1 MIGFDVI
8 FFCPTFATNCKAMI
22 KHEDIVKIL
31 EAAQIA
37 DVVGAFVPLKKR
49 GANYIGLCP
58 FHNEKTPSFNVN
70 PARGIFKC
78 FGCGEGG
85 DSVAFLMKHEHYTYP
100 EALRWLAE
108 RYHIHIEETEATPE
122 EKAAQSERDR
132 VFHVNEFA
140 QKYFQNLLF
149 NDEQGRS
156 TGLSYFEERC
166 LREDT
171 IRKWGLGYCKDSWDD
186 FCTAAKAEGFSEED
200 MVAAGVVIKNENTG
214 KVYDRFRGRV
224 TFPIYNVGGRVLG
237 FSARILTSDKTKAK
251 YVNSP
256 ESIIYTKGKVLF
268 GLHLAK
274 DAIVKE
280 DLCYLVEGNMDA
292 VMMYQ
297 NGVKNVVATSGTAL
311 TEQQTSMIKRYTR
324 NVTVLYD
331 GDSAGIKATF
341 KAVNIFLE
349 HGLNVRTV
357 LFPDGEDPDSFAR
370 KHTMD
375 EFQTFLKENS
385 QNFIIYKTNLLQ
397 KQAENDPINK
407 AKFIGEIVD
416 TISLVPD
423 NLEVERYAKD
433 CSSILSVKQENLYDE
448 IRKRINYRQRLQ
460 NKQRTKEEEQ
470 DTNENTQEVD
480 EHTKKSDENELILI
494 ANPDY
499 AQEKAIIEILF
510 KYGNTMTR
518 QEVFGDDDTLEYKD
532 VLTAAYIVCDIVN
545 DDIHFNDVLFGKIFE
560 LYRHSIYE
568 ENTVPAIDSFIS
580 NEEEQIRNL
589 AAELLIGGREISPL
603 WSEKNISVPDKESK
617 EVIDRL
623 ISDTLLRFKL
633 HKVNAYIKQV
643 NEAIKTTTEPEA
655 MMELVI
661 KHKQFTLIRNKI
673 AKQLH
678 QVFSS

>member
-1 MIGFDVI
+1 
-8 FFCPTFATNCKAMI
+8 MI

-200 MVAAGVVIKNENTG
+200 MVAAGVAIKNENTG

-397 KQAENDPINK
+397 KKAENDPIK
-407 AKFIGEIVD
+407 RADLIRDIVH

-423 NLEVERYAKD
+423 LLERNTYLQE
-433 CSSILSVKQENLYDE
+433 CSSILQTSEEVLGKALKKQLFLNRDKKNKQEDPQPAIAEQVILDTPKAEKQE
-448 IRKRINYRQRLQ
+448 I
-460 NKQRTKEEEQ
+460 
-470 DTNENTQEVD
+470 
-480 EHTKKSDENELILI
+480 EL
-494 ANPDY
+494 NPDY

-518 QEVFGDDDTLEYKD
+518 QEVFGENDALEYKD
-532 VLTAAYIVCDIVN
+532 VLTAAYVVCDIVN
-545 DDIHFNDVLFGKIFE
+545 DDIRFTDVLFGKIFE

>member
-1 MIGFDVI
+1 
-8 FFCPTFATNCKAMI
+8 
-22 KHEDIVKIL
+22 
-31 EAAQIA
+31 
-37 DVVGAFVPLKKR
+37 
-49 GANYIGLCP
+49 
-58 FHNEKTPSFNVN
+58 
-70 PARGIFKC
+70 
-78 FGCGEGG
+78 
-85 DSVAFLMKHEHYTYP
+85 
-100 EALRWLAE
+100 
-108 RYHIHIEETEATPE
+108 
-122 EKAAQSERDR
+122 
-132 VFHVNEFA
+132 
-140 QKYFQNLLF
+140 
-149 NDEQGRS
+149 
-156 TGLSYFEERC
+156 
-166 LREDT
+166 
-171 IRKWGLGYCKDSWDD
+171 
-186 FCTAAKAEGFSEED
+186 
-200 MVAAGVVIKNENTG
+200 
-214 KVYDRFRGRV
+214 
-224 TFPIYNVGGRVLG
+224 
-237 FSARILTSDKTKAK
+237 
-251 YVNSP
+251 
-256 ESIIYTKGKVLF
+256 
-268 GLHLAK
+268 
-274 DAIVKE
+274 
-280 DLCYLVEGNMDA
+280 MDA

-385 QNFIIYKTNLLQ
+385 QNFIIYKTNLLK
-397 KQAENDPINK
+397 KQAENDPIK
-407 AKFIGEIVD
+407 RADLIRDIVH

-423 NLEVERYAKD
+423 LLERNTYLQE
-433 CSSILSVKQENLYDE
+433 CSSILQTSEEVLGKALKKQLFLNRDKKNKQEDPQPAIAEQVILDTPKAEKQE
-448 IRKRINYRQRLQ
+448 I
-460 NKQRTKEEEQ
+460 
-470 DTNENTQEVD
+470 
-480 EHTKKSDENELILI
+480 EL
-494 ANPDY
+494 NPDY

-518 QEVFGDDDTLEYKD
+518 QEVFGENDALEYKD
-532 VLTAAYIVCDIVN
+532 VLTAAYVVCDIVN
-545 DDIHFNDVLFGKIFE
+545 DDIRFTDVLFGKIFE

>member
-397 KQAENDPINK
+397 KQAENDPIK
-407 AKFIGEIVD
+407 RADLIRDIVH

-423 NLEVERYAKD
+423 LLERNTYLQE
-433 CSSILSVKQENLYDE
+433 CSSILQTSEEVLGKALKKQLFLNRDKKNKQEDPQPAIAEQVILDTPKAEKQE
-448 IRKRINYRQRLQ
+448 I
-460 NKQRTKEEEQ
+460 
-470 DTNENTQEVD
+470 
-480 EHTKKSDENELILI
+480 EL
-494 ANPDY
+494 NPDY

-518 QEVFGDDDTLEYKD
+518 QEVFGENDALEYKD
-532 VLTAAYIVCDIVN
+532 VLTAAYVVCDIVN
-545 DDIHFNDVLFGKIFE
+545 DDIRFTDVLFGKIFE

-568 ENTVPAIDSFIS
+568 ENTVPAVDSFIS

>member
-1 MIGFDVI
+1 
-8 FFCPTFATNCKAMI
+8 MI
-22 KHEDIVKIL
+22 KHDDKVKIL
-31 EAAQIA
+31 EAAQIV

-85 DSVAFLMKHEHYTYP
+85 DSVSFLMKHEHYTYP

-171 IRKWGLGYCKDSWDD
+171 IRKWGLGYCKDSWDN
-186 FCTAAKAEGFSEED
+186 FCLAAKAEGFSEED
-200 MVAAGVVIKNENTG
+200 MLAAGLVIKNENTG
-214 KVYDRFRGRV
+214 KLYDRFRGRV
-224 TFPIYNVGGRVLG
+224 TFPIYNIGGRVLG
-237 FSARILTSDKTKAK
+237 FSARILSSDKTKAK

-311 TEQQTSMIKRYTR
+311 TEQQTTLIRRYTR

-331 GDSAGIKATF
+331 GDNAGIKATF

-349 HGLNVRTV
+349 QGLNVRTV

-375 EFQTFLKENS
+375 EFQSFLKENS

-397 KQAENDPINK
+397 KQAANDPIK
-407 AKFIGEIVD
+407 RADLIRDIVH

-423 NLEVERYAKD
+423 LLERNTYLQE
-433 CSSILSVKQENLYDE
+433 CSSILQTSEEVLAKALKRQLFLNRDKKNKQEATQSDITEQLIHDTPITEKQE
-448 IRKRINYRQRLQ
+448 I
-460 NKQRTKEEEQ
+460 
-470 DTNENTQEVD
+470 
-480 EHTKKSDENELILI
+480 EL
-494 ANPDY
+494 NPDY
-499 AQEKAIIEILF
+499 EQEKAIIEILF
-510 KYGNTMTR
+510 KYGEMMTR
-518 QEVFGDDDTLEYKD
+518 QEVFGDDETLEYKD

-545 DDIHFNDVLFGKIFE
+545 DDIHFNDALFGKIFE
-560 LYRHSIYE
+560 LYRQSIYD
-568 ENTVPAIDSFIS
+568 ENAVPEIDLFKS
-580 NEEEQIRNL
+580 NEDEQIQKL

-603 WSEKNISVPDKESK
+603 WLEKNISVPDKESK

-643 NEAIKTTTEPEA
+643 NEAIKTTTEPDV
-655 MMELVI
+655 MMELLF

-673 AKQLH
+673 AKQLR

>member
-1 MIGFDVI
+1 
-8 FFCPTFATNCKAMI
+8 MI
-22 KHEDIVKIL
+22 KHDDKVKIL
-31 EAAQIA
+31 EAAQIV

-85 DSVAFLMKHEHYTYP
+85 DSVSFLMKHEHYTYP

-171 IRKWGLGYCKDSWDD
+171 IRKWGLGYCKDSWDN
-186 FCTAAKAEGFSEED
+186 FCLAAKAEGFSEED
-200 MVAAGVVIKNENTG
+200 MLAAGLVIKNENTG
-214 KVYDRFRGRV
+214 KLYDRFRGRV
-224 TFPIYNVGGRVLG
+224 TFPIYNIGGRVLG
-237 FSARILTSDKTKAK
+237 FSARILSSDKTKAK

-311 TEQQTSMIKRYTR
+311 TEQQTTLIRRYTR

-331 GDSAGIKATF
+331 GDNAGIKATF

-349 HGLNVRTV
+349 QGLNVRTV

-375 EFQTFLKENS
+375 EFQNFLKENS

-397 KQAENDPINK
+397 KQAANDPIK
-407 AKFIGEIVD
+407 RADLIRDIVH

-423 NLEVERYAKD
+423 LLERNTYLQE
-433 CSSILSVKQENLYDE
+433 CSSILQTSEEVLAKALKRQLFLNRDKKNKQEATQTDITEQLIHDTPITEKQE
-448 IRKRINYRQRLQ
+448 I
-460 NKQRTKEEEQ
+460 
-470 DTNENTQEVD
+470 
-480 EHTKKSDENELILI
+480 EL
-494 ANPDY
+494 NPDY
-499 AQEKAIIEILF
+499 EQEKAIIEILF
-510 KYGNTMTR
+510 KYGEMMTR

-545 DDIHFNDVLFGKIFE
+545 DDIHFNDALFGKIFE
-560 LYRHSIYE
+560 LYRKSIYD
-568 ENTVPAIDSFIS
+568 ENAVPEIDLFKS
-580 NEEEQIRNL
+580 NEDKQIQKL

-603 WSEKNISVPDKESK
+603 WLEKNISVPDKESK

-643 NEAIKTTTEPEA
+643 NEAIKTTTEPDV
-655 MMELVI
+655 MMELLF

-673 AKQLH
+673 AKQLR

>member
-1 MIGFDVI
+1 
-8 FFCPTFATNCKAMI
+8 MI

-200 MVAAGVVIKNENTG
+200 MVAAGVAIKNENTG

-256 ESIIYTKGKVLF
+256 ESIVYTKGKVLF

-397 KQAENDPINK
+397 KQAENDPIK
-407 AKFIGEIVD
+407 RADLIRDIVH

-423 NLEVERYAKD
+423 LLERNTYLQE
-433 CSSILSVKQENLYDE
+433 CSSILQTSEEVLGKALKKQLFLNRDKKNKQEDPQPAIAEQVILDTPKAEKQE
-448 IRKRINYRQRLQ
+448 I
-460 NKQRTKEEEQ
+460 
-470 DTNENTQEVD
+470 
-480 EHTKKSDENELILI
+480 EL
-494 ANPDY
+494 NPDY

-518 QEVFGDDDTLEYKD
+518 QEVFGENDALEYKD
-532 VLTAAYIVCDIVN
+532 VLTAAYVVCDIVN
-545 DDIHFNDVLFGKIFE
+545 DDIRFTDVLFGKIFE

-617 EVIDRL
+617 EVIGRL

>member
-397 KQAENDPINK
+397 KQAENDPIK
-407 AKFIGEIVD
+407 RADLIRDIVY

-423 NLEVERYAKD
+423 LLERNTYLQE
-433 CSSILSVKQENLYDE
+433 CSSILQTSEEVLGKALKKQLFLNRDKKNKQEDPQPAIAEQVILDTPKAEKQE
-448 IRKRINYRQRLQ
+448 I
-460 NKQRTKEEEQ
+460 
-470 DTNENTQEVD
+470 
-480 EHTKKSDENELILI
+480 EL
-494 ANPDY
+494 NPDY

-518 QEVFGDDDTLEYKD
+518 QEVFGENDALEYKD
-532 VLTAAYIVCDIVN
+532 VLTAAYVVCDIVN
-545 DDIHFNDVLFGKIFE
+545 DDIRFTDVLFGKIFE

>member
-1 MIGFDVI
+1 
-8 FFCPTFATNCKAMI
+8 MI

-49 GANYIGLCP
+49 GANYVGLCP

-397 KQAENDPINK
+397 KQAENDPIK
-407 AKFIGEIVD
+407 RADLIRDIVH

-423 NLEVERYAKD
+423 LLERNTYLQE
-433 CSSILSVKQENLYDE
+433 CSSILQTSEEVLGKALKKQLFLNRDKKNKQEDPQPAIAEQVILDTPKAEKQE
-448 IRKRINYRQRLQ
+448 I
-460 NKQRTKEEEQ
+460 
-470 DTNENTQEVD
+470 
-480 EHTKKSDENELILI
+480 EL
-494 ANPDY
+494 NPDY

-518 QEVFGDDDTLEYKD
+518 QEVFGENDALEYKD
-532 VLTAAYIVCDIVN
+532 VLTAAYVVCDIVN
-545 DDIHFNDVLFGKIFE
+545 DDIRFTDVLFGKIFE

>member
-1 MIGFDVI
+1 
-8 FFCPTFATNCKAMI
+8 MI

-122 EKAAQSERDR
+122 EKAAQSEKDR

-200 MVAAGVVIKNENTG
+200 MVAAGVAIKNENTG

-397 KQAENDPINK
+397 KKAENDPIK
-407 AKFIGEIVD
+407 RADLIRDIVH

-423 NLEVERYAKD
+423 LLERNTYLQE
-433 CSSILSVKQENLYDE
+433 CSSILQTSEEVLGKALKKQLFLNRDKKNKQEDPQPAIAEQVIPDTPKAEKQE
-448 IRKRINYRQRLQ
+448 I
-460 NKQRTKEEEQ
+460 
-470 DTNENTQEVD
+470 
-480 EHTKKSDENELILI
+480 EL
-494 ANPDY
+494 NPDY

-518 QEVFGDDDTLEYKD
+518 QEVFGENDALEYKD
-532 VLTAAYIVCDIVN
+532 VLTAAYVVCDIVN
-545 DDIHFNDVLFGKIFE
+545 DDIRFTDVLFGKIFE

>member
-1 MIGFDVI
+1 
-8 FFCPTFATNCKAMI
+8 MI

-397 KQAENDPINK
+397 KQAENDPIK
-407 AKFIGEIVD
+407 RADLIRDIVH

-423 NLEVERYAKD
+423 LLERNTYLQE
-433 CSSILSVKQENLYDE
+433 CSSILQTSEEVLGKALKKQLFLNRDKKNKQEDPQPAIAEQVILDTPKAEKQE
-448 IRKRINYRQRLQ
+448 I
-460 NKQRTKEEEQ
+460 
-470 DTNENTQEVD
+470 
-480 EHTKKSDENELILI
+480 EL
-494 ANPDY
+494 NPDY

-518 QEVFGDDDTLEYKD
+518 QEVFGENDALEYKD
-532 VLTAAYIVCDIVN
+532 VLTAAYVVCDIVN
-545 DDIHFNDVLFGKIFE
+545 DDIRFTDVLFGKIFE

-633 HKVNAYIKQV
+633 HKVNVYIKQV

>member
-122 EKAAQSERDR
+122 EKAAQSEKDR

-397 KQAENDPINK
+397 KQAENDPIK
-407 AKFIGEIVD
+407 RADLIRDIVH

-423 NLEVERYAKD
+423 LLERNTYLQE
-433 CSSILSVKQENLYDE
+433 CSSILQTSEEVLGKALKKQLFLNRDKKNKQEDPQPAIAEQVILDTPKAEKQE
-448 IRKRINYRQRLQ
+448 I
-460 NKQRTKEEEQ
+460 
-470 DTNENTQEVD
+470 
-480 EHTKKSDENELILI
+480 EL
-494 ANPDY
+494 NPDY

>member
-1 MIGFDVI
+1 
-8 FFCPTFATNCKAMI
+8 MI

-375 EFQTFLKENS
+375 EFQSFLKENS

-397 KQAENDPINK
+397 KQAANDPIK
-407 AKFIGEIVD
+407 RADLIRDIVH
-416 TISLVPD
+416 TISLIPD
-423 NLEVERYAKD
+423 LLERNTYLQE
-433 CSSILSVKQENLYDE
+433 CSSILQTSEEVLAKALKRQLFLNRDKKNKQEDPQPAIAEQVILDTPKAEKQE
-448 IRKRINYRQRLQ
+448 I
-460 NKQRTKEEEQ
+460 
-470 DTNENTQEVD
+470 
-480 EHTKKSDENELILI
+480 EL
-494 ANPDY
+494 NPDY

-518 QEVFGDDDTLEYKD
+518 QEVFGENDALEYKD
-532 VLTAAYIVCDIVN
+532 VLTAAYVVCDIVN
-545 DDIHFNDVLFGKIFE
+545 DDIRFTDVLFGKIFE

-603 WSEKNISVPDKESK
+603 WLEKNISVPDKESK

>member
-200 MVAAGVVIKNENTG
+200 MVAAGVAIKNENTG

-397 KQAENDPINK
+397 KQAENDPIK
-407 AKFIGEIVD
+407 RADLIRDIVH

-423 NLEVERYAKD
+423 LLERNTYLQE
-433 CSSILSVKQENLYDE
+433 CSSILQTSEEVLGKALKKQLFLNRDKKNKQEDPQPAIAEQVILDTPKAEKQE
-448 IRKRINYRQRLQ
+448 I
-460 NKQRTKEEEQ
+460 
-470 DTNENTQEVD
+470 
-480 EHTKKSDENELILI
+480 EL
-494 ANPDY
+494 NPDY

-518 QEVFGDDDTLEYKD
+518 QEVFGENDALEYKD
-532 VLTAAYIVCDIVN
+532 VLTAAYVVCDIVN
-545 DDIHFNDVLFGKIFE
+545 DDIRFTDVLFGKIFE

>member
-397 KQAENDPINK
+397 KQAENDPIK
-407 AKFIGEIVD
+407 RADLIRDIVH

-423 NLEVERYAKD
+423 LLERNTYLQE
-433 CSSILSVKQENLYDE
+433 CSSILQTSEEVLGKALKKQLFLNRDKKNKQENPQPAIAEQVILDTPKAEKQE
-448 IRKRINYRQRLQ
+448 I
-460 NKQRTKEEEQ
+460 
-470 DTNENTQEVD
+470 
-480 EHTKKSDENELILI
+480 EL
-494 ANPDY
+494 NPDY

-518 QEVFGDDDTLEYKD
+518 QEVFGENDALEYKD
-532 VLTAAYIVCDIVN
+532 VLTAAYVVCDIVN
-545 DDIHFNDVLFGKIFE
+545 DDIRFTDVLFGKIFE

-589 AAELLIGGREISPL
+589 AAELLIGDREISPL

>member
-1 MIGFDVI
+1 
-8 FFCPTFATNCKAMI
+8 MI

-166 LREDT
+166 LREET

-397 KQAENDPINK
+397 KQAENDPIK
-407 AKFIGEIVD
+407 RADLIRDIVH
-416 TISLVPD
+416 TISLIPD
-423 NLEVERYAKD
+423 LLERNTYLQE
-433 CSSILSVKQENLYDE
+433 CSSILQTSEEVLAKALKRQLFLNRDKKNKQEDPQPAIAEQVILDTPKAEKQE
-448 IRKRINYRQRLQ
+448 I
-460 NKQRTKEEEQ
+460 
-470 DTNENTQEVD
+470 
-480 EHTKKSDENELILI
+480 EL
-494 ANPDY
+494 NPDY

-518 QEVFGDDDTLEYKD
+518 QEVFGENDALEYKD
-532 VLTAAYIVCDIVN
+532 VLTAAYVVCDIVN
-545 DDIHFNDVLFGKIFE
+545 DDIRFTDVLFGKIFE

>member
-1 MIGFDVI
+1 MGFDVI

-200 MVAAGVVIKNENTG
+200 MVAAGVAIKNENTG

-397 KQAENDPINK
+397 KQAENDPIK
-407 AKFIGEIVD
+407 RADLIRDIVH

-423 NLEVERYAKD
+423 LLERNTYLQE
-433 CSSILSVKQENLYDE
+433 CSSILQTSEEVLGKALKKQLFLNRDKKNKQEDPQPAIAEQVILDTPKAEKQE
-448 IRKRINYRQRLQ
+448 I
-460 NKQRTKEEEQ
+460 
-470 DTNENTQEVD
+470 
-480 EHTKKSDENELILI
+480 EL
-494 ANPDY
+494 NPDY

-518 QEVFGDDDTLEYKD
+518 QEVFGKNDALEYKD
-532 VLTAAYIVCDIVN
+532 VLTAAYVVCDIVN
-545 DDIHFNDVLFGKIFE
+545 DDIRFTDVLFGKIFE

-568 ENTVPAIDSFIS
+568 ENTVPAIDLFIS

-655 MMELVI
+655 MMGLVI

>member
-397 KQAENDPINK
+397 KKAENDPIK
-407 AKFIGEIVD
+407 RADLIRDIVH

-423 NLEVERYAKD
+423 LLERNTYLQE
-433 CSSILSVKQENLYDE
+433 CSSILQTSEEVLGKALKKQLFLNRDKKNKQEDPQPAIAEQVIPDTPKAEKQE
-448 IRKRINYRQRLQ
+448 I
-460 NKQRTKEEEQ
+460 
-470 DTNENTQEVD
+470 
-480 EHTKKSDENELILI
+480 EL
-494 ANPDY
+494 NPDY

-518 QEVFGDDDTLEYKD
+518 QEVFGENDALEYKD
-532 VLTAAYIVCDIVN
+532 VLTAAYVVCDIVN
-545 DDIHFNDVLFGKIFE
+545 DDIRFTDVLFGKIFE

-655 MMELVI
+655 MMELII

>member
-1 MIGFDVI
+1 
-8 FFCPTFATNCKAMI
+8 MI
-22 KHEDIVKIL
+22 KHEDIAKIL
-31 EAAQIA
+31 EAAQIT

-200 MVAAGVVIKNENTG
+200 MVAAGVAIKNENTG

-397 KQAENDPINK
+397 KQAENDPIK
-407 AKFIGEIVD
+407 RADLIRDIVH

-423 NLEVERYAKD
+423 LLERNTYLQE
-433 CSSILSVKQENLYDE
+433 CSSILQTSEEVLGKALKKQLFLNRDKKNKQEDPQPAIAEQVIPDTPKAEKQE
-448 IRKRINYRQRLQ
+448 I
-460 NKQRTKEEEQ
+460 
-470 DTNENTQEVD
+470 
-480 EHTKKSDENELILI
+480 EL
-494 ANPDY
+494 NPDY

-518 QEVFGDDDTLEYKD
+518 QEVFGENDALEYKD
-532 VLTAAYIVCDIVN
+532 VLTAAYVVCDIVN
-545 DDIHFNDVLFGKIFE
+545 DDIRFTDVLFGKIFE

-603 WSEKNISVPDKESK
+603 WSEKNISVPNKESK

>member
-1 MIGFDVI
+1 
-8 FFCPTFATNCKAMI
+8 MI
-22 KHEDIVKIL
+22 KHDDKVKIL
-31 EAAQIA
+31 EAAQIV

-85 DSVAFLMKHEHYTYP
+85 DSVSFLMKHEHYTYP

-171 IRKWGLGYCKDSWDD
+171 IRKWGLGYCKDSWDN
-186 FCTAAKAEGFSEED
+186 FCLAAKAEGFSEED
-200 MVAAGVVIKNENTG
+200 MLAAGLVIKNENTG
-214 KVYDRFRGRV
+214 KLYDRFRGRV
-224 TFPIYNVGGRVLG
+224 TFPIYNIGGRVLG
-237 FSARILTSDKTKAK
+237 FSARILSSDKTKAK

-274 DAIVKE
+274 DAIMKE

-311 TEQQTSMIKRYTR
+311 TEQQTSLIRRYTR

-375 EFQTFLKENS
+375 EFQSFLKENS
-385 QNFIIYKTNLLQ
+385 KNFIIYKTNLLQ
-397 KQAENDPINK
+397 KQAANDPIK
-407 AKFIGEIVD
+407 RADLIRDIVH

-423 NLEVERYAKD
+423 LLERNTYLQE
-433 CSSILSVKQENLYDE
+433 CSSILQTSEEVLAKALKRQLFLNRDKKNKQEATQTDITEQIIPYTPLTEKQE
-448 IRKRINYRQRLQ
+448 I
-460 NKQRTKEEEQ
+460 
-470 DTNENTQEVD
+470 
-480 EHTKKSDENELILI
+480 EL
-494 ANPDY
+494 NPDY
-499 AQEKAIIEILF
+499 EQEKAIIEILF
-510 KYGNTMTR
+510 KYGEMMTR
-518 QEVFGDDDTLEYKD
+518 QEVFGDDNTLEYKD

-545 DDIHFNDVLFGKIFE
+545 DDIHFNNALFGKIFE
-560 LYRHSIYE
+560 LYRQSIYD
-568 ENTVPAIDSFIS
+568 ENAVPAIDLFKS
-580 NEEEQIRNL
+580 NEDEQIQKL

-603 WSEKNISVPDKESK
+603 WLEKNISVPDKESK

-623 ISDTLLRFKL
+623 VSDTLLRFKL

-643 NEAIKTTTEPEA
+643 NEAIKTTTDPDV
-655 MMELVI
+655 MMELLF

-673 AKQLH
+673 AKQLR

>member
-1 MIGFDVI
+1 
-8 FFCPTFATNCKAMI
+8 MI

-397 KQAENDPINK
+397 KQAENDPIK
-407 AKFIGEIVD
+407 RADLIRDIVH

-423 NLEVERYAKD
+423 LLERNTYLQE
-433 CSSILSVKQENLYDE
+433 CSSILQTSEEVLGKALKKQLFLNRDKKNKQEDPQPAIAEQVILDTPKAEKQE
-448 IRKRINYRQRLQ
+448 I
-460 NKQRTKEEEQ
+460 
-470 DTNENTQEVD
+470 
-480 EHTKKSDENELILI
+480 EL
-494 ANPDY
+494 NPDY

>member
-292 VMMYQ
+292 VMTYQ

-397 KQAENDPINK
+397 KQAENDPIK
-407 AKFIGEIVD
+407 RADLIRDIVH

-423 NLEVERYAKD
+423 LLERNTYLQE
-433 CSSILSVKQENLYDE
+433 CSSILQTSEEVLGKALKKQLFLNRDKKNKQEDPQPAIAEQVILDTPKAEKQE
-448 IRKRINYRQRLQ
+448 I
-460 NKQRTKEEEQ
+460 
-470 DTNENTQEVD
+470 
-480 EHTKKSDENELILI
+480 EL
-494 ANPDY
+494 NPDY

-518 QEVFGDDDTLEYKD
+518 QEVFGENDALEYKD
-532 VLTAAYIVCDIVN
+532 VLTAAYVVCDIVN
-545 DDIHFNDVLFGKIFE
+545 DDIRFTDVLFGKIFE

>member
-1 MIGFDVI
+1 M
-8 FFCPTFATNCKAMI
+8 
-22 KHEDIVKIL
+22 
-31 EAAQIA
+31 

-85 DSVAFLMKHEHYTYP
+85 DSVSFLMKHEHYTYP

-171 IRKWGLGYCKDSWDD
+171 IRKWGLGYCKDSWDN
-186 FCTAAKAEGFSEED
+186 FCLAAKAEGFSEED
-200 MVAAGVVIKNENTG
+200 MLAAGLVIKNENTG
-214 KVYDRFRGRV
+214 KLYDRFRGRV
-224 TFPIYNVGGRVLG
+224 TFPIYNIGGRVLG
-237 FSARILTSDKTKAK
+237 FSARILSSDKTKAK

-311 TEQQTSMIKRYTR
+311 TEQQTTLIRRYTR

-331 GDSAGIKATF
+331 GDNAGIKATF

-349 HGLNVRTV
+349 QGLNVRTV

-375 EFQTFLKENS
+375 EFQNFLKENS

-397 KQAENDPINK
+397 KQAANDPIK
-407 AKFIGEIVD
+407 RADLIRDIVH

-423 NLEVERYAKD
+423 LLERNTYLQE
-433 CSSILSVKQENLYDE
+433 CSSILQTSEEVLAKALKRQLFLNRDKKNKQEATQSDITEQLIHDTPITEKQE
-448 IRKRINYRQRLQ
+448 I
-460 NKQRTKEEEQ
+460 
-470 DTNENTQEVD
+470 
-480 EHTKKSDENELILI
+480 EL
-494 ANPDY
+494 NPDY
-499 AQEKAIIEILF
+499 EQEKAIIEILF
-510 KYGNTMTR
+510 KYGEMMTR

-545 DDIHFNDVLFGKIFE
+545 DDIHFNDALFGKIFE
-560 LYRHSIYE
+560 LYRQSIYD
-568 ENTVPAIDSFIS
+568 ENAVPEIDLFKS
-580 NEEEQIRNL
+580 NEDEQIQKL

-603 WSEKNISVPDKESK
+603 WLEKNISVPDKESK

-643 NEAIKTTTEPEA
+643 NEAIKTTTEPDV
-655 MMELVI
+655 MMELLF

-673 AKQLH
+673 AKQLR

>member
-1 MIGFDVI
+1 
-8 FFCPTFATNCKAMI
+8 MI

-397 KQAENDPINK
+397 KQAENDPIK
-407 AKFIGEIVD
+407 RADLIRDIVH
-416 TISLVPD
+416 TISLIPD
-423 NLEVERYAKD
+423 LLERNTYLQE
-433 CSSILSVKQENLYDE
+433 CSSILQTSEEVLAKALKRQLFLNRDKKNKQEDPQPAIAEQVILDTPKAEKQE
-448 IRKRINYRQRLQ
+448 I
-460 NKQRTKEEEQ
+460 
-470 DTNENTQEVD
+470 
-480 EHTKKSDENELILI
+480 EL
-494 ANPDY
+494 NPDY

-518 QEVFGDDDTLEYKD
+518 QEVFGENDALEYKD
-532 VLTAAYIVCDIVN
+532 VLTAAYVVCDIVN
-545 DDIHFNDVLFGKIFE
+545 DDIRFTDVLFGKIFE

-603 WSEKNISVPDKESK
+603 WLEKNISVPDKESK

>member
-1 MIGFDVI
+1 
-8 FFCPTFATNCKAMI
+8 MI

-397 KQAENDPINK
+397 KQAENDPIK
-407 AKFIGEIVD
+407 RADLIRDIVH

-423 NLEVERYAKD
+423 LLERTTYLQE
-433 CSSILSVKQENLYDE
+433 CSSILQTSEEVLGKALKKQLFLNRDKKNKQEDPQPAIAEQVISDTPKAEKQE
-448 IRKRINYRQRLQ
+448 I
-460 NKQRTKEEEQ
+460 
-470 DTNENTQEVD
+470 
-480 EHTKKSDENELILI
+480 EL
-494 ANPDY
+494 NPDY

-518 QEVFGDDDTLEYKD
+518 QEVFGENDALEYKD
-532 VLTAAYIVCDIVN
+532 VLTAAYVVCDIVN
-545 DDIHFNDVLFGKIFE
+545 DDIRFTDVLFGKIFE
-560 LYRHSIYE
+560 LYKHSIYE

-633 HKVNAYIKQV
+633 HKVNVYIKQV

>member
-397 KQAENDPINK
+397 KQVENDPIK
-407 AKFIGEIVD
+407 RADLIRDIVH

-423 NLEVERYAKD
+423 LLERNTYLQE
-433 CSSILSVKQENLYDE
+433 CSSILQTSEEVLGKALKKQLFLNRDKKNKQEDPQPAIAEQVIPDTPKAEKQE
-448 IRKRINYRQRLQ
+448 I
-460 NKQRTKEEEQ
+460 
-470 DTNENTQEVD
+470 
-480 EHTKKSDENELILI
+480 EL
-494 ANPDY
+494 NPDY

-518 QEVFGDDDTLEYKD
+518 QEVFGENDALEYKD
-532 VLTAAYIVCDIVN
+532 VLTAAYVVCDIVN
-545 DDIHFNDVLFGKIFE
+545 DDIRFTDVLFGKIFE

>member
-1 MIGFDVI
+1 
-8 FFCPTFATNCKAMI
+8 MI

-311 TEQQTSMIKRYTR
+311 TEQQTFMIKRYTR

-397 KQAENDPINK
+397 KQAENDPIK
-407 AKFIGEIVD
+407 RADLIRDIVH

-423 NLEVERYAKD
+423 LLERNTYLQE
-433 CSSILSVKQENLYDE
+433 CSSILQTSEEVLGKALKKQLFLNRDKKNKQEDPQPAIAEQVILDTPKAEKQE
-448 IRKRINYRQRLQ
+448 I
-460 NKQRTKEEEQ
+460 
-470 DTNENTQEVD
+470 
-480 EHTKKSDENELILI
+480 EL
-494 ANPDY
+494 NPDY

-518 QEVFGDDDTLEYKD
+518 QEVFGENDALEYKD
-532 VLTAAYIVCDIVN
+532 VLTAAYVVCDIVN
-545 DDIHFNDVLFGKIFE
+545 DDIRFTDVLFGKIFE

>member
-1 MIGFDVI
+1 
-8 FFCPTFATNCKAMI
+8 MI
-22 KHEDIVKIL
+22 KHDDKVKIL

-85 DSVAFLMKHEHYTYP
+85 DSVSFLMKHEHYTYP

-171 IRKWGLGYCKDSWDD
+171 IRKWGLGYCKDSWDN
-186 FCTAAKAEGFSEED
+186 FCLAAKAEGFSEED
-200 MVAAGVVIKNENTG
+200 MLAAGLVIKNENTG
-214 KVYDRFRGRV
+214 KLYDRFRGRV
-224 TFPIYNVGGRVLG
+224 TFPIYNIGGRVLG
-237 FSARILTSDKTKAK
+237 FSARILSSDKTKAK

-311 TEQQTSMIKRYTR
+311 TEQQTSLIRRYTR

-331 GDSAGIKATF
+331 GDNAGIKATF

-349 HGLNVRTV
+349 QGLNVRTV

-375 EFQTFLKENS
+375 EFQNFLKENS

-397 KQAENDPINK
+397 KQAANDPIK
-407 AKFIGEIVD
+407 RADLIRDIVH

-423 NLEVERYAKD
+423 LLERNTYLQE
-433 CSSILSVKQENLYDE
+433 CSSILQTSEEVLAKALKRQLFLNRDKKNKQESTQSDITEQLIHDTPITEKQE
-448 IRKRINYRQRLQ
+448 I
-460 NKQRTKEEEQ
+460 
-470 DTNENTQEVD
+470 
-480 EHTKKSDENELILI
+480 EL
-494 ANPDY
+494 NPDY
-499 AQEKAIIEILF
+499 EQEKAIIEILF
-510 KYGNTMTR
+510 KYGEMMTR

-545 DDIHFNDVLFGKIFE
+545 DDIHFNDALFGKIFE
-560 LYRHSIYE
+560 LYRQSIYD
-568 ENTVPAIDSFIS
+568 ENAVPEIDLFKS
-580 NEEEQIRNL
+580 NEDEQIQKL

-603 WSEKNISVPDKESK
+603 WLEKNISVPDKESK

-643 NEAIKTTTEPEA
+643 NEAIKTTTEPDV
-655 MMELVI
+655 MMELLF

-673 AKQLH
+673 AKQLR

>member
-1 MIGFDVI
+1 
-8 FFCPTFATNCKAMI
+8 MI
-22 KHEDIVKIL
+22 KHDDKVKIL
-31 EAAQIA
+31 EAAQIV

-85 DSVAFLMKHEHYTYP
+85 DSVSFLMKHEHYTYP

-171 IRKWGLGYCKDSWDD
+171 IRKWGLGYCKDSWDN
-186 FCTAAKAEGFSEED
+186 FCLAAKAEGFSEED
-200 MVAAGVVIKNENTG
+200 MLAAGLVIKNENTG
-214 KVYDRFRGRV
+214 KLYDRFRGRV
-224 TFPIYNVGGRVLG
+224 TFPIYNIGGRVLG
-237 FSARILTSDKTKAK
+237 FSARILSSDKTKAK

-311 TEQQTSMIKRYTR
+311 TEQQTSLIRRYTR

-375 EFQTFLKENS
+375 EFQSFLKENS

-397 KQAENDPINK
+397 KQAANDPIK
-407 AKFIGEIVD
+407 RADLIRDIVH

-423 NLEVERYAKD
+423 LLERNTYLQE
-433 CSSILSVKQENLYDE
+433 CSSILQTSEEVLAKALKRQLFLNRDKKNKQEATQADITEQLIHDTPITEKQE
-448 IRKRINYRQRLQ
+448 I
-460 NKQRTKEEEQ
+460 
-470 DTNENTQEVD
+470 
-480 EHTKKSDENELILI
+480 EL
-494 ANPDY
+494 NPDY
-499 AQEKAIIEILF
+499 EQEKAIIEILF
-510 KYGNTMTR
+510 KYGEMMTR

-545 DDIHFNDVLFGKIFE
+545 DDIHFNDALFGKIFE
-560 LYRHSIYE
+560 LYRQSIYD
-568 ENTVPAIDSFIS
+568 ENAVPEIDLFKS
-580 NEEEQIRNL
+580 NEDEQIQKL

-603 WSEKNISVPDKESK
+603 WLEKNISVPDKESK

-643 NEAIKTTTEPEA
+643 NEAIKTTTEPDV
-655 MMELVI
+655 MMELLF

-673 AKQLH
+673 AKQLR

>member
-1 MIGFDVI
+1 
-8 FFCPTFATNCKAMI
+8 MI

-200 MVAAGVVIKNENTG
+200 MVAAGVAIKNENTG

-397 KQAENDPINK
+397 KQAENDPIK
-407 AKFIGEIVD
+407 RADLIRDIVH

-423 NLEVERYAKD
+423 LLERNTYLQE
-433 CSSILSVKQENLYDE
+433 CSSILQTSEEVLGKALKKQLFLNRDKKNKQEDPQPAIAEQVIPDTPKAEKQE
-448 IRKRINYRQRLQ
+448 I
-460 NKQRTKEEEQ
+460 
-470 DTNENTQEVD
+470 
-480 EHTKKSDENELILI
+480 EL
-494 ANPDY
+494 NPDY

-518 QEVFGDDDTLEYKD
+518 QEVFGENDALEYKD
-532 VLTAAYIVCDIVN
+532 VLTAAYVVCDIVN
-545 DDIHFNDVLFGKIFE
+545 DDIRFTDVLFGKIFE
-560 LYRHSIYE
+560 LYRHSIYK

>member
-200 MVAAGVVIKNENTG
+200 MVAAGVAIKNENTG

-397 KQAENDPINK
+397 KQAENDPIK
-407 AKFIGEIVD
+407 RADLIRDIVH

-423 NLEVERYAKD
+423 LLERNTYLQE
-433 CSSILSVKQENLYDE
+433 CSSILQTSEEVLGKALKKQLFLNRGKKNKQEDPQPAIAEQVIPDTPKAEKQE
-448 IRKRINYRQRLQ
+448 I
-460 NKQRTKEEEQ
+460 
-470 DTNENTQEVD
+470 
-480 EHTKKSDENELILI
+480 EL
-494 ANPDY
+494 NPDY

-518 QEVFGDDDTLEYKD
+518 QEVFGENDALEYKD
-532 VLTAAYIVCDIVN
+532 VLTAAYVVCDIVN
-545 DDIHFNDVLFGKIFE
+545 DDIRFTDVLFGKIFE

>member
-1 MIGFDVI
+1 
-8 FFCPTFATNCKAMI
+8 MI
-22 KHEDIVKIL
+22 KHDDKVKIL

-85 DSVAFLMKHEHYTYP
+85 DSVSFLMKHEHYTYP

-171 IRKWGLGYCKDSWDD
+171 IRKWGLGYCKDSWDN
-186 FCTAAKAEGFSEED
+186 FCLAAKAEGFSEED
-200 MVAAGVVIKNENTG
+200 MLAAGLVIKNENTG
-214 KVYDRFRGRV
+214 KLYDRFRGRV
-224 TFPIYNVGGRVLG
+224 TFPIYNIGGRVLG
-237 FSARILTSDKTKAK
+237 FSARILSSDKTKAK

-311 TEQQTSMIKRYTR
+311 TEQQTTLIRRYTR

-331 GDSAGIKATF
+331 GDNAGIKATF

-349 HGLNVRTV
+349 QGLNVRTV

-375 EFQTFLKENS
+375 EFQSFLKENS

-397 KQAENDPINK
+397 KQAANDPIK
-407 AKFIGEIVD
+407 RADLIRDIVH

-423 NLEVERYAKD
+423 LLERNTYLQE
-433 CSSILSVKQENLYDE
+433 CSSILQTSEEVLAKALKRQLFLNRDKKNKQESTQSDITEQLIHDTPITEKQE
-448 IRKRINYRQRLQ
+448 I
-460 NKQRTKEEEQ
+460 
-470 DTNENTQEVD
+470 
-480 EHTKKSDENELILI
+480 EL
-494 ANPDY
+494 NPDY
-499 AQEKAIIEILF
+499 EQEKAIIEILF
-510 KYGNTMTR
+510 KYGEMMTR

-545 DDIHFNDVLFGKIFE
+545 DDIHFNDALFGKIFE
-560 LYRHSIYE
+560 LYRQSIYD
-568 ENTVPAIDSFIS
+568 ENAVPEIDLFKS
-580 NEEEQIRNL
+580 NEDEQIQKL

-603 WSEKNISVPDKESK
+603 WLEKNISVPDKESK

-643 NEAIKTTTEPEA
+643 NEAIKTTTEPDV
-655 MMELVI
+655 MMELLF

-673 AKQLH
+673 AKQLR

>member
-200 MVAAGVVIKNENTG
+200 MVAAGVAIKNENTG

-397 KQAENDPINK
+397 KKAENDPIK
-407 AKFIGEIVD
+407 RADLIRDIVH

-423 NLEVERYAKD
+423 LLERNTYLQE
-433 CSSILSVKQENLYDE
+433 CSSILQTSEEVLGKALKKQLFLNRDKKNKQEDPQPAIAEQVIPDTPKAEKQE
-448 IRKRINYRQRLQ
+448 I
-460 NKQRTKEEEQ
+460 
-470 DTNENTQEVD
+470 
-480 EHTKKSDENELILI
+480 EL
-494 ANPDY
+494 NPDY

-518 QEVFGDDDTLEYKD
+518 QEVFGENDALEYKD
-532 VLTAAYIVCDIVN
+532 VLTAAYVVCDIVN
-545 DDIHFNDVLFGKIFE
+545 DDIRFTDVLFGKIFE

-603 WSEKNISVPDKESK
+603 WSEKKISVPDKESK

>member
-1 MIGFDVI
+1 
-8 FFCPTFATNCKAMI
+8 MI
-22 KHEDIVKIL
+22 KHDDKVKIL

-85 DSVAFLMKHEHYTYP
+85 DSVSFLMKHEHYTYP

-171 IRKWGLGYCKDSWDD
+171 IRKWGLGYCKDSWDN
-186 FCTAAKAEGFSEED
+186 FCLAAKAEGFSEED
-200 MVAAGVVIKNENTG
+200 MLAAGLVIKNENTG
-214 KVYDRFRGRV
+214 KLYDRFRGRV
-224 TFPIYNVGGRVLG
+224 TFPIYNIGGRVLG
-237 FSARILTSDKTKAK
+237 FSARILSSDKTKAK

-311 TEQQTSMIKRYTR
+311 TEQQTTLIRRYTR

-331 GDSAGIKATF
+331 GDNAGIKATF

-349 HGLNVRTV
+349 QGLNVRTV
-357 LFPDGEDPDSFAR
+357 LFPNGEDPDSFAR

-375 EFQTFLKENS
+375 EFQNFLKENS

-397 KQAENDPINK
+397 KQAANDPIK
-407 AKFIGEIVD
+407 RADLIRDIVH

-423 NLEVERYAKD
+423 LLERNTYLQE
-433 CSSILSVKQENLYDE
+433 CSSILQTSEEVLAKALKRQLFLNRDKKNKQEATQADITEQLIHDTPITEKQE
-448 IRKRINYRQRLQ
+448 I
-460 NKQRTKEEEQ
+460 
-470 DTNENTQEVD
+470 
-480 EHTKKSDENELILI
+480 EL
-494 ANPDY
+494 NPDY
-499 AQEKAIIEILF
+499 EQEKAIIEILF
-510 KYGNTMTR
+510 KYGEMMTR

-545 DDIHFNDVLFGKIFE
+545 DDIHFNDALFGKIFE
-560 LYRHSIYE
+560 LYRQSIYD
-568 ENTVPAIDSFIS
+568 ENAVPEIDLFKS
-580 NEEEQIRNL
+580 NEDEQIQKL

-603 WSEKNISVPDKESK
+603 WLEKNISVPDKESK

-643 NEAIKTTTEPEA
+643 NEAIKTTTEPDV
-655 MMELVI
+655 MMELLF

-673 AKQLH
+673 AKQLR

>member
-1 MIGFDVI
+1 MMGFDVI

-200 MVAAGVVIKNENTG
+200 MVAAGVAIKNENTG

-397 KQAENDPINK
+397 KQAENDPIK
-407 AKFIGEIVD
+407 RADLIRDIVH

-423 NLEVERYAKD
+423 LLERNTYLQE
-433 CSSILSVKQENLYDE
+433 CSSILQTSEEVLGKALKKQLFLNRDKKNKQEDPQPAIAEQVILDTPKAEKQE
-448 IRKRINYRQRLQ
+448 I
-460 NKQRTKEEEQ
+460 
-470 DTNENTQEVD
+470 
-480 EHTKKSDENELILI
+480 EL
-494 ANPDY
+494 NPDY

-518 QEVFGDDDTLEYKD
+518 QEVFGENDALEYKD
-532 VLTAAYIVCDIVN
+532 VLTAAYVVCDIVN
-545 DDIHFNDVLFGKIFE
+545 DDIRFTDVLFGKIFE

>member
-1 MIGFDVI
+1 
-8 FFCPTFATNCKAMI
+8 MI

-200 MVAAGVVIKNENTG
+200 MVAAGVAIKNENTG

-397 KQAENDPINK
+397 KQAENDPIK
-407 AKFIGEIVD
+407 RADLIRDIVH

-423 NLEVERYAKD
+423 LLERNTYLQE
-433 CSSILSVKQENLYDE
+433 CSSILQTSEEVLGKALKKQLFLNRDKKNKQEDPQPAVAEQVILDTPKAEKQE
-448 IRKRINYRQRLQ
+448 I
-460 NKQRTKEEEQ
+460 
-470 DTNENTQEVD
+470 
-480 EHTKKSDENELILI
+480 EL
-494 ANPDY
+494 NPDY

-518 QEVFGDDDTLEYKD
+518 QEVFGENDALEYKD
-532 VLTAAYIVCDIVN
+532 VLTAAYVVCDIVN
-545 DDIHFNDVLFGKIFE
+545 DDIRFTDVLFGKIFE

-568 ENTVPAIDSFIS
+568 ENTVPAIDLFIS

-603 WSEKNISVPDKESK
+603 WSEKNISVPNKESK

>member
-200 MVAAGVVIKNENTG
+200 MVAAGVAIKNENTG

-397 KQAENDPINK
+397 KQAENDPIK
-407 AKFIGEIVD
+407 RADLIRDIVH

-423 NLEVERYAKD
+423 LLERNTYLQE
-433 CSSILSVKQENLYDE
+433 CSSILQTSEEVLGKALKKQLFLNRDKKNKQEDPQPAIAEQVIPDTPKAEKQE
-448 IRKRINYRQRLQ
+448 I
-460 NKQRTKEEEQ
+460 
-470 DTNENTQEVD
+470 
-480 EHTKKSDENELILI
+480 EL
-494 ANPDY
+494 NPDY

-518 QEVFGDDDTLEYKD
+518 QEVFGENDALEYKD
-532 VLTAAYIVCDIVN
+532 VLTAAYVVCDIVN
-545 DDIHFNDVLFGKIFE
+545 DDIRFTDVLFGKIFE

-589 AAELLIGGREISPL
+589 AAELLIGCREISPL

>member
-1 MIGFDVI
+1 MGFDVI

-200 MVAAGVVIKNENTG
+200 MVAAGVAIKNENTG

-397 KQAENDPINK
+397 KQAENDPIK
-407 AKFIGEIVD
+407 RADLIRDIVH

-423 NLEVERYAKD
+423 FLERNTYLQE
-433 CSSILSVKQENLYDE
+433 CSSILQTSEEVLGKALKKQLFLNRDKKNKQEDPQPAIAEQVILDTPKAEKQE
-448 IRKRINYRQRLQ
+448 I
-460 NKQRTKEEEQ
+460 
-470 DTNENTQEVD
+470 
-480 EHTKKSDENELILI
+480 EL
-494 ANPDY
+494 NPDY

-518 QEVFGDDDTLEYKD
+518 QEVFGENDALEYKD
-532 VLTAAYIVCDIVN
+532 VLTAAYVVCDIVN
-545 DDIHFNDVLFGKIFE
+545 DDIRFTDVLFGKIFE

>member
-1 MIGFDVI
+1 
-8 FFCPTFATNCKAMI
+8 MI
-22 KHEDIVKIL
+22 KHDDKVKIL

-85 DSVAFLMKHEHYTYP
+85 DSVSFLMKHEHYTYP

-171 IRKWGLGYCKDSWDD
+171 IRKWGLGYCKDSWDN
-186 FCTAAKAEGFSEED
+186 FCLAAKAEGFSEED
-200 MVAAGVVIKNENTG
+200 MLAAGLVIKNENTG
-214 KVYDRFRGRV
+214 KLYDRFRGRV
-224 TFPIYNVGGRVLG
+224 TFPIYNIGGRVLG
-237 FSARILTSDKTKAK
+237 FSARILSSDKTKAK

-311 TEQQTSMIKRYTR
+311 TEQQTTLIRRYTR

-331 GDSAGIKATF
+331 GDNAGIKATF

-349 HGLNVRTV
+349 QGLNVRTV

-375 EFQTFLKENS
+375 EFQNFLKENS

-397 KQAENDPINK
+397 KQAANDPIK
-407 AKFIGEIVD
+407 RADLIRDIVH

-423 NLEVERYAKD
+423 LLERNTYLQE
-433 CSSILSVKQENLYDE
+433 CSSILQTSEEVLAKALKRQLFLNRDKKNKQESTQSDITEQLIHDTPITEKQE
-448 IRKRINYRQRLQ
+448 I
-460 NKQRTKEEEQ
+460 
-470 DTNENTQEVD
+470 
-480 EHTKKSDENELILI
+480 EL
-494 ANPDY
+494 NPDY
-499 AQEKAIIEILF
+499 EQEKAIIEILF
-510 KYGNTMTR
+510 KYGEMMTR

-545 DDIHFNDVLFGKIFE
+545 DDIHFNDALFGKIFE
-560 LYRHSIYE
+560 LYRQSIYD
-568 ENTVPAIDSFIS
+568 ENAVPEIDLFKS
-580 NEEEQIRNL
+580 NEDEQIQKL

-603 WSEKNISVPDKESK
+603 WLEKNISVPDKESK

-643 NEAIKTTTEPEA
+643 NEAIKTTTEPDV
-655 MMELVI
+655 MMELLF

-673 AKQLH
+673 AKQLR

>member
-1 MIGFDVI
+1 
-8 FFCPTFATNCKAMI
+8 MI

-200 MVAAGVVIKNENTG
+200 MVAAGVAIKNENTG

-397 KQAENDPINK
+397 KKAENDPIK
-407 AKFIGEIVD
+407 RADLIRDIVH

-423 NLEVERYAKD
+423 LLERNTYLQE
-433 CSSILSVKQENLYDE
+433 CSSILQTSEEVLGKALKKQLFLNRDKKNKQEDPQPAIAEQVIPDTPKAEKQE
-448 IRKRINYRQRLQ
+448 I
-460 NKQRTKEEEQ
+460 
-470 DTNENTQEVD
+470 
-480 EHTKKSDENELILI
+480 EL
-494 ANPDY
+494 NPDY

-518 QEVFGDDDTLEYKD
+518 QEVFGENDALEYKD
-532 VLTAAYIVCDIVN
+532 VLTAAYVVCDIVN
-545 DDIHFNDVLFGKIFE
+545 DDIRFTDVLFGKIFE
-560 LYRHSIYE
+560 LYRHSIYD